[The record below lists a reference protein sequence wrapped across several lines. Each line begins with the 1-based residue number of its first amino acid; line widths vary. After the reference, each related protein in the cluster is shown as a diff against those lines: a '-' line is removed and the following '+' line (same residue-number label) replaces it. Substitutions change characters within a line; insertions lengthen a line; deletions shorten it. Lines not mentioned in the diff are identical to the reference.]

1 MIIRVH
7 VKPGSVKEQ
16 IVKIGECEF
25 VVSLKERAEDGKAN
39 ARLINVLAKELG
51 VNFRE
56 VTIKNPSSRRKIIEI
71 QRK

>member
-16 IVKIGECEF
+16 IVKIGESEF

-39 ARLINVLAKELG
+39 IRLINILAKKFE
-51 VNFRE
+51 VSFRE
-56 VTIKNPSSRRKIIEI
+56 VVIKNPTSRRKIIEI

>member
-16 IVKIGECEF
+16 IVRTGECEF

-39 ARLINVLAKELG
+39 ARLINILAKIFG
-51 VNFRE
+51 VGFRE
-56 VTIKNPSSRRKIIEI
+56 VVIKNPASHRKIIEI
-71 QRK
+71 QGK